1 MEMMNRKTMV
11 VSKNNF
17 NNSTHSTSPVS
28 VENFNQPEEFQ
39 LKKSKQLTTLS
50 TVGKQFYVS
59 FKLQVTKHTPG
70 VWRNILHL
78 TKSGNAGHGQ
88 RIPAVWL
95 YQDNTLLIVSSVNG
109 MVGYGVTPKK
119 HPLKEGKWYWIEIQ
133 QMLKEGK
140 VQQDSI
146 TNFIISFILHFSTI
160 TK

>member
-1 MEMMNRKTMV
+1 ML
-11 VSKNNF
+11 
-17 NNSTHSTSPVS
+17 
-28 VENFNQPEEFQ
+28 Q
-39 LKKSKQLTTLS
+39 LERSKQLTTLPS
-50 TVGKQFYVS
+50 VDKEFYIS
-59 FKLQVTKHTPG
+59 FEVQVTKHTPG

-109 MVGYGVTPKK
+109 NVGYGVTPKQ

-133 QMLKEGK
+133 QVLKEGK
-140 VQQDSI
+140 VQHYSI
-146 TNFIISFILHFSTI
+146 RNMLVLSLIFSTI